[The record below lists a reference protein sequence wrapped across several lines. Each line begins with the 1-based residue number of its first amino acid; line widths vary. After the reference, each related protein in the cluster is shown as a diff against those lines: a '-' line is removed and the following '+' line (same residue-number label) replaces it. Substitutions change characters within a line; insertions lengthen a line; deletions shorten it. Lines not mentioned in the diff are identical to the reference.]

1 MIKISP
7 RAAEQIRNAA
17 QQSGVT
23 EVILRVAAKINPDG
37 KYEYG
42 FGFDERVASDLYLVS
57 EGIPVVMSPQTGELV
72 EDAMIDFAEIESGE
86 YDFVFYNPNDP
97 DHKPPKTD

>member
-7 RAAEQIRNAA
+7 TAAEQIRSAA

-23 EVILRVAAKINPDG
+23 DVVLRVAAKINPDG

-42 FGFDERVASDLYLVS
+42 FGFDERGPNDLYLVS
-57 EGIPVVMSPQTGELV
+57 EGIQVVMSPQTGELV
-72 EDAMIDFAEIESGE
+72 EDALIDFAEIESGE
-86 YDFVFYNPNDP
+86 FDFVFFNPNDP
-97 DHKPPKTD
+97 DHKAPKTE